1 MSHNVTPNTSRVEL
15 RKTLTLVPVVM
26 MGLAYMQP
34 MTLFDTFGIVSGLTD
49 GHVPTAYAFA
59 LIAILFTALS
69 YGKLVRR
76 YPSAGSAYT
85 YAQKSIS
92 PTVGF
97 MVGWSSLLDYLF
109 APMINILLAKIYF
122 EALVPSIPSWMF
134 VVALVAFMTAFNL
147 RSLKSVANFN
157 TVIVVLQVVLI
168 AVILGMVVYGVFEGE
183 GAGTLASTRPFWS
196 GDAHVIPMITG
207 ATILCFSFT
216 GFDGISNLS
225 EETKDAERVIP
236 RAIFLTALIGGMI
249 FIFATYFLQLYFPDI
264 SRFKDP
270 DASQPEIMLYVA
282 GKAFQVGALIFST
295 ITVLA
300 SGMAAHAGVAR
311 LMYVMGR
318 DGVFPKS
325 FFGYVHPK
333 WRTPAMNII
342 LVGAIALLAINFDLV
357 MATALKPILIIP
369 LISSLVVGLAM
380 IYLIGK
386 PVAGILE
393 GLTHWLQTM
402 GTANAVLL
410 GAILG
415 GMMCTDMGGPVNKAA
430 YAFGV
435 GLLSTQ
441 TYGPMAAIMA
451 AGMVPPL
458 AMGLATMVAR
468 RKFDKAQQEGGKAAL
483 VLGLCFISEGAIPF
497 AARDP
502 MRVLPC
508 CIVGGALTGAISMA
522 IGAKLMA
529 PHGGLFVLL
538 IPGAITPV
546 LGYLVA
552 IIAGTL
558 VAGLAYAF
566 LKRPEVD
573 AVAKAA

>member
-157 TVIVVLQVVLI
+157 TVIVVLQIVLI

-282 GKAFQVGALIFST
+282 GKAFQVGA
-295 ITVLA
+295 
-300 SGMAAHAGVAR
+300 
-311 LMYVMGR
+311 
-318 DGVFPKS
+318 
-325 FFGYVHPK
+325 
-333 WRTPAMNII
+333 
-342 LVGAIALLAINFDLV
+342 IALLAINFDLV
-357 MATALKPILIIP
+357 MATALINFGALVAFTFVN
-369 LISSLVVGLAM
+369 LSVISQFWIREKRNKTLKDHFQYLFLPMCGALTVGALW
-380 IYLIGK
+380 
-386 PVAGILE
+386 VNLE
-393 GLTHWLQTM
+393 ESSM
-402 GTANAVLL
+402 
-410 GAILG
+410 
-415 GMMCTDMGGPVNKAA
+415 
-430 YAFGV
+430 
-435 GLLSTQ
+435 
-441 TYGPMAAIMA
+441 
-451 AGMVPPL
+451 
-458 AMGLATMVAR
+458 
-468 RKFDKAQQEGGKAAL
+468 
-483 VLGLCFISEGAIPF
+483 VLGLIWA
-497 AARDP
+497 
-502 MRVLPC
+502 
-508 CIVGGALTGAISMA
+508 A
-522 IGAKLMA
+522 IG
-529 PHGGLFVLL
+529 L
-538 IPGAITPV
+538 IYLACVTKSFRNPV
-546 LGYLVA
+546 PQYEDVA
-552 IIAGTL
+552 
-558 VAGLAYAF
+558 
-566 LKRPEVD
+566 
-573 AVAKAA
+573 

>member
-122 EALVPSIPSWMF
+122 EALVPSIPSWVF

-236 RAIFLTALIGGMI
+236 RAIFLTALIGGLI

-282 GKAFQVGALIFST
+282 GKTFGGRADLLYYHRTGFRYGGACRRSAPD
-295 ITVLA
+295 VRN
-300 SGMAAHAGVAR
+300 GAR
-311 LMYVMGR
+311 R
-318 DGVFPKS
+318 RIPEK
-325 FFGYVHPK
+325 
-333 WRTPAMNII
+333 
-342 LVGAIALLAINFDLV
+342 LLRLR
-357 MATALKPILIIP
+357 
-369 LISSLVVGLAM
+369 SSEM
-380 IYLIGK
+380 
-386 PVAGILE
+386 
-393 GLTHWLQTM
+393 
-402 GTANAVLL
+402 
-410 GAILG
+410 
-415 GMMCTDMGGPVNKAA
+415 A
-430 YAFGV
+430 YASDEHHPGR
-435 GLLSTQ
+435 GDR
-441 TYGPMAAIMA
+441 AAS
-451 AGMVPPL
+451 
-458 AMGLATMVAR
+458 
-468 RKFDKAQQEGGKAAL
+468 D
-483 VLGLCFISEGAIPF
+483 
-497 AARDP
+497 
-502 MRVLPC
+502 
-508 CIVGGALTGAISMA
+508 
-522 IGAKLMA
+522 
-529 PHGGLFVLL
+529 
-538 IPGAITPV
+538 
-546 LGYLVA
+546 
-552 IIAGTL
+552 
-558 VAGLAYAF
+558 
-566 LKRPEVD
+566 
-573 AVAKAA
+573 